1 MRVKILRTIAK
12 IMLAICTIGFAF
24 NLLLLANLH
33 EVIPELSIL
42 WLLLMGVFCFGIYAN
57 LEYLKDTKFLSGK

>member
-1 MRVKILRTIAK
+1 
-12 IMLAICTIGFAF
+12 MLAICTIGFAF